1 MSFFCEAQCKIVQ
14 HTHFLIAD
22 CIDSKVHC
30 SQTCMS
36 IYLSICLYCGFWTNW
51 TFILVFASLWPRYG
65 PWPPCWGLKLWMSW
79 LWVRVRGLQ
88 VYPLFV
94 CHCVI
99 YDCQLSHVITTGW
112 VKTFYSSLRFSG
124 NISPNNNNNNNDR
137 LTAFDPG
144 QPG

>member
-1 MSFFCEAQCKIVQ
+1 MFVKVIWKSSRCPFFVKHSVRLCNI
-14 HTHFLIAD
+14 HTFLLLTALTARY
-22 CIDSKVHC
+22 C
-30 SQTCMS
+30 SQTCLS
-36 IYLSICLYCGFWTNW
+36 IYLSICLYCRFWTNW

-112 VKTFYSSLRFSG
+112 VKTFYSSPSLRFSG
-124 NISPNNNNNNNDR
+124 NISPM
-137 LTAFDPG
+137 TGFF
-144 QPG
+144 